1 MTVTSPRHALYG
13 QRLEVVKLISDRG
26 ASWVT
31 VRVPNGTRRNIKRM
45 LTDLAQPLSDSKTS
59 LIISAAVLLRVAK
72 FVEALSRRSEKESA
86 DDEGNVAGACGENAV
101 SLANVA
107 GTDTS
112 TASGATGAGTASE
125 TARPGRE

>member
-1 MTVTSPRHALYG
+1 
-13 QRLEVVKLISDRG
+13 
-26 ASWVT
+26 
-31 VRVPNGTRRNIKRM
+31 M

-72 FVEALSRRSEKESA
+72 FVEALSRRSEKESG

-101 SLANVA
+101 SLANIA
-107 GTDTS
+107 GTDAS